1 MKSVTWHH
9 VLFAV
14 CFTIGPQSLW
24 AESASQRTL
33 PKEHDMGAD
42 RFVAGCPISVERPVA
57 GDLIAAGCDVDV
69 LAEVAG
75 DLVVMGGN
83 LRLAA
88 PVKQNLYAAGGKISI
103 ESDVQRNV
111 RVGGGRVE
119 IAPTA
124 KIGGNVTIGGGEVEI
139 DGAIGGYLEVG
150 GGSVRINGP
159 VAGDVEVGAGEVEL
173 GPNARI
179 EGKLSYESGDEIERD
194 PAAQVHGGVERIERE
209 ERWPAWQHASHDH
222 GAGHG
227 WLWSFCLLVIAAIL
241 AAALPYFYLGVA
253 QTARTRWPL
262 SLLLGFIVVV
272 SVPVVAVLAIV
283 TLIGIPLALAL
294 IALYFVLLLAGYVS
308 AGIALGELALQR
320 WDAARA
326 LSTGWRIVAAVLAV
340 LGLSLAGRTPFVG
353 SLITLAAVLTGIGV
367 LLLQLQP
374 AAAAGVAPRT

>member
-1 MKSVTWHH
+1 MKTITRHH

-14 CFTIGPQSLW
+14 CLTISPQSLW
-24 AESASQRTL
+24 ADSASRNAV

-42 RFVAGCPISVERPVA
+42 RFVTGCPVSVERPVA
-57 GDLIAAGCDVDV
+57 GDLIAAGCDVEV
-69 LAEVAG
+69 LAEVDG
-75 DLVVMGGN
+75 DLVAAGGT

-103 ESDVQRNV
+103 ESVVQRNL

-119 IAPTA
+119 LAPNA

-150 GGSVRINGP
+150 GGNVRINGP

-173 GPNARI
+173 GPDARI
-179 EGKLSYESGDEIERD
+179 EGKLRYESGDEIERD
-194 PAAQVHGGVERIERE
+194 PTAQVRGGVERFERE
-209 ERWPAWQHASHDH
+209 ERWPAWQPTSYNR

-227 WLWSFCLLVIAAIL
+227 WLWSFGLLAIAAIL

-262 SLLLGFIVVV
+262 SLLIGFVVV
-272 SVPVVAVLAIV
+272 VCVPVVAVLAIV

-308 AGIALGELALQR
+308 AGIALGELALQH
-320 WDAARA
+320 WGTARA
-326 LSTGWRIVAAVLAV
+326 ASTGWRIGTAVLAV
-340 LGLSLAGRTPFVG
+340 LVLSLAGRTPFVG
-353 SLITLAAVLTGIGV
+353 SLITLAAVLMGIGA

-374 AAAAGVAPRT
+374 AAGSGPKD